1 MLLVSSFFAIILHES
16 LRRDTTA
23 KLASQ
28 RIHSAISSSS
38 EALTNIG
45 GFQCPAE
52 SARRPDSNRNHVRR
66 SVSSIHV
73 SMRLALAM
81 S

>member
-1 MLLVSSFFAIILHES
+1 MLLVSQFLRNYSSRIIEERHHGG
-16 LRRDTTA
+16 
-23 KLASQ
+23 LASQ
-28 RIHSAISSSS
+28 RIHPAISSSS